1 MVSLCSYSIQH
12 GQELC
17 VGLQA
22 SVVLLFLLL
31 LLGGQSVAVAPGDE
45 DGECPVPQYPV
56 RVKVLMD
63 SWRYH
68 TLIAG
73 VWTATTRDRS
83 RMTPKT
89 VTSKNNGSKVRSYTD
104 TIHPY
109 LQWYSQGTC
118 AGGSASVCAGGYDKR
133 LRTQFINKNL
143 PESHTD
149 PVRIYVNVT
158 YSFTGCLGEQSH
170 CDVELFLA
178 NQSNGESS
186 SYGSG
191 GIMPNNLI
199 ASSVSSGTKQ
209 FFFDSD
215 TSVTGF
221 LLALISVEACVTVSR
236 VLVYRY
242 ECPGSDRLPPTS
254 LLRHPATPAPV
265 SGHIRP
271 VKPYCAEN
279 AHLRDENSTISC
291 KPNGEWLNSNA
302 QCECNSGY
310 REDEEGTTC
319 EGPQSTLQKISI
331 LFPSEVEQ
339 LSISPFTTTTSAPS
353 EVLFTPTLARETTES
368 SSVNTNVVLFAG
380 VGGALGATILL
391 LLISIVF
398 MIAIKHKHKNKRW
411 VI

>member
-1 MVSLCSYSIQH
+1 MAR
-12 GQELC
+12 GC

-31 LLGGQSVAVAPGDE
+31 LGQSVAVAPGDE

-56 RVKVLMD
+56 SVKVLMD

-68 TLIAG
+68 TLLPG
-73 VWTATTRDRS
+73 VWNATTSDRR
-83 RMTPKT
+83 RMTT

-109 LQWYSQGTC
+109 LQWSSQGNC
-118 AGGSASVCAGGYDKR
+118 SGGSASVCAGGGREKR
-133 LRTQFINKNL
+133 LRTQFINKSL

-158 YSFTGCLGEQSH
+158 YSFTGCHGMQKH

-186 SYGSG
+186 SYSRG
-191 GIMPNNLI
+191 GIMPDNLI
-199 ASSVSSGTKQ
+199 ASGVYNGTKQ

-221 LLALISVEACVTVSR
+221 LLALTSREACVTVSR

-242 ECPGSDRLPPTS
+242 ECPGSDRLPPAS
-254 LLRHPATPAPV
+254 LLRRPTTPAPV
-265 SGHIRP
+265 RGQLRH
-271 VKPYCAEN
+271 VTPYCADN
-279 AHLRDENSTISC
+279 AHLKDENPTISC
-291 KPNGEWLNSNA
+291 RSDGEWLNSA
-302 QCECNSGY
+302 QCECDSGY

-319 EGPQSTLQKISI
+319 EGR
-331 LFPSEVEQ
+331 Q
-339 LSISPFTTTTSAPS
+339 L
-353 EVLFTPTLARETTES
+353 LY
-368 SSVNTNVVLFAG
+368 
-380 VGGALGATILL
+380 
-391 LLISIVF
+391 
-398 MIAIKHKHKNKRW
+398 KR
-411 VI
+411 